1 MFGVLINFFGVKIIS
16 ELARKFTSPFTF
28 IKKRLMMNQ
37 PLKFRRNYFFTT
49 AVIWVL
55 TPSYQ

>member
-16 ELARKFTSPFTF
+16 ELARKFTSPFTFFLSPFTF

-49 AVIWVL
+49 AVM
-55 TPSYQ
+55 

>member
-37 PLKFRRNYFFTT
+37 PLKFRRNYFLTT
-49 AVIWVL
+49 AVM
-55 TPSYQ
+55 